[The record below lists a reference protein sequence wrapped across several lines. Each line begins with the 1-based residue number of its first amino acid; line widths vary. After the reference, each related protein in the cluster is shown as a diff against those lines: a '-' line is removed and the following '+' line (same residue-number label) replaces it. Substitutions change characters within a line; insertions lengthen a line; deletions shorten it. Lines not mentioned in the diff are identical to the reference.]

1 MSYILVIKNLY
12 KSFFLNKKKIEVLK
26 GIDLKIKKGDFI
38 AITGPSGSGKTT
50 FLNLIGG
57 LDKPDKGEII
67 FKEKNLIQLSEEK
80 LAEYRARKI
89 GFVFQFFNLLPY
101 LTALENVILPQMII
115 GKVSKKTIKKAK
127 EILSKLNLQ
136 GKEDHR
142 PYELS
147 GGEQQRVAIARALIN
162 KPELILLDEP
172 TGNLDEDNTKDIFSL
187 LKKLNELENIT
198 IIIGTHDLE
207 IKNFCKKV
215 FVLKK
220 GKLYED

>member
-198 IIIGTHDLE
+198 IILGTHDLE